1 MFTNRYKK
9 NNLNFFEN
17 TSLLL
22 KNLFISLGLFTLC
35 VLPDNVDERE
45 EYIAIVDD
53 DSNPL
58 EELEDILT

>member
-1 MFTNRYKK
+1 MLPLLVNQGLTVYFFKK
-9 NNLNFFEN
+9 IFF
-17 TSLLL
+17 L
-22 KNLFISLGLFTLC
+22 LGLFTLC